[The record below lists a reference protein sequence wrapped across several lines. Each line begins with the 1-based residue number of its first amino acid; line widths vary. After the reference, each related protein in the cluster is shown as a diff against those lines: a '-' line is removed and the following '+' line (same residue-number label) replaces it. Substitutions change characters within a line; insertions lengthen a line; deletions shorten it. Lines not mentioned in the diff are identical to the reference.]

1 MAKNP
6 NQIYVAPDIEQLVVD
21 IEQGFQLSNMESI
34 GEEKP
39 EQDW

>member
-1 MAKNP
+1 MVKNP